1 MKWSQISEI
10 GLVRA
15 GNEDSMC
22 ACPEIGLFAVADGM
36 GGHRA
41 GEIASSTALS
51 YLEEQLKN
59 SRVEQEDVATNLLR
73 IMDEANQ
80 RIYRLSCENEQYRG
94 MGTTVTAGIVLGNE
108 LIIAHVGDSRAYII
122 RNNDIIQ
129 ITNDHSLVGEMLR
142 CGGLTEEQAS
152 NHPQKNVLTRA
163 MGTAPNIRIDLHRKN
178 IQAGDKI
185 LLCTDGLINHVRP
198 KEIVEII
205 STQPDL
211 GSCLREL
218 MKIALERGGVDNI
231 TMVLVEV

>member
-51 YLEEQLKN
+51 LLKEQLKN
-59 SRVEQEDVATNLLR
+59 SSVEQEDVATNLLC

-80 RIYRLSCENEQYRG
+80 RIYQLSCENEQFRG
-94 MGTTVTAGIVLGNE
+94 MGTTVTAGIILGNE
-108 LIIAHVGDSRAYII
+108 LIIAHVGDSRAYLI
-122 RNNDIIQ
+122 RSDDILQ

-142 CGGLTEEQAS
+142 CGGLTEEQAI

-163 MGTAPNIRIDLHRKN
+163 MGTAPNIRIDLYRKD
-178 IQAGDKI
+178 IQVGDKI
-185 LLCTDGLINHVRP
+185 LFCTDGLTNHLRP
-198 KEIVEII
+198 QEIKEIIL
-205 STQPDL
+205 TQSDP
-211 GSCLREL
+211 GKCLREL
-218 MKIALERGGVDNI
+218 MKIALDRGGLDNI
-231 TMVLVEV
+231 TMVLVEI